1 MRNHLRDHLAVL
13 RRYALVLT
21 RDPTQAEDLVQDSL
35 LRALAGEGSR
45 DPGREVRPWLL
56 SIVHNTH
63 VSRRR
68 RATLE
73 TAVAKDLEAV
83 ATATVPASQMARL
96 ELKRT
101 IAALLELPEPQR
113 VALVL
118 VAMEGMSYR
127 QAAEILDVPVGTL
140 MSRLARGREAL
151 RAASENAEG
160 RERSPTSDAA
170 GASPALKRVK

>member
-1 MRNHLRDHLAVL
+1 MRNQLRDHLAVL

-21 RDPTQAEDLVQDSL
+21 RDRTQAEDLVQEAL
-35 LRALAGEGSR
+35 LRALAGEHGR
-45 DPGREVRPWLL
+45 DPARHIRPWLL

-73 TAVAKDLEAV
+73 STVAKDLEAV
-83 ATATVPASQMARL
+83 ATATVPAGQATRL

-113 VALVL
+113 EALVL
-118 VAMEGMSYR
+118 VAVEGMSYKE
-127 QAAEILDVPVGTL
+127 AADILNIPVGTL

-151 RAASENAEG
+151 RATSEAAER
-160 RERSPTSDAA
+160 RERTLLSRIAET
-170 GASPALKRVK
+170 SPALKRVK